1 MKPKRKRASS
11 AMSNN
16 SSSVG
21 MKAIPQSMWMVVNTQ
36 KSQKLKNI
44 FTAKLVHH
52 RLYQVVQ
59 STSYIQH

>member
-1 MKPKRKRASS
+1 MKPKRKRVSS
-11 AMSNN
+11 AMNNN
-16 SSSVG
+16 SISVG

>member
-1 MKPKRKRASS
+1 MKPKRKRTSS

-16 SSSVG
+16 SISVG
-21 MKAIPQSMWMVVNTQ
+21 MKAIPQSMWIVVNTQ